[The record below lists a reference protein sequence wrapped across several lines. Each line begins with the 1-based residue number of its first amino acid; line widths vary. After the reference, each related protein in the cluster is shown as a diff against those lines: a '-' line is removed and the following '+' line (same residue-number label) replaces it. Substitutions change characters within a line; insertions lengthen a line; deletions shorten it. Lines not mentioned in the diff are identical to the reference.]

1 MTSCSSG
8 ANYDWIGVGTSGSAS
23 GPEESGGIFIAGVY
37 EYTIVDTYGDS
48 LNGNA
53 AVHFETRAAGSTG
66 AWNTILTESGYV
78 GSGISGIV
86 NVLLVTK

>member
-53 AVHFETRAAGSTG
+53 AVHFETVQPALRCMEYNSNRVWLRWLRNL
-66 AWNTILTESGYV
+66 WNC
-78 GSGISGIV
+78 
-86 NVLLVTK
+86 